1 MGELKKELFNESKIL
16 MDLILENPDLPVLI
30 LCGECAWTGEY
41 EYNSA
46 SVCKGEIKE
55 LTLFSER
62 WIERDELE
70 EELRESLLYE
80 DEYANMAEEEFD
92 KMISK
97 KIEETEF
104 VETIIVWVG

>member
-1 MGELKKELFNESKIL
+1 MGELKKELFDEAKIL
-16 MDLILENPDLPVLI
+16 RDLILENPDLPVLI

-55 LTLFSER
+55 LTSFSDR
-62 WIERDELE
+62 WIEMDELE

-80 DEYANMAEEEFD
+80 DEYANMEEEEFD
-92 KMISK
+92 KIIGK
-97 KIEETEF
+97 RVAETEF
-104 VETIIVWVG
+104 IKTIVFWVG